1 MLREKLAVAVAGL
14 KQSAQAFDDYQEA
27 IDSAQRAYYNYQDWE
42 DELAALDRFNAY
54 ETLKKLGVE

>member
-1 MLREKLAVAVAGL
+1 VAVAGL